1 MSQKV
6 QKKEIYFTGLTR
18 QQKCSECVLKNK
30 YPYFHEKRKKKDN
43 LHKMFVI
50 VAEAFYFP

>member
-30 YPYFHEKRKKKDN
+30 YPYFHEKGKKRQFTQN
-43 LHKMFVI
+43 VCH